1 MGNLKEEALSELLQR
16 FAISALSRERK
27 EEALNEEILVGK
39 YTGEFYIKTKDGVV
53 VSTDILNRLKSSTDE
68 AVRIAELV
76 GMKGDLFRVTF
87 DEMVL
92 PNHIDYSV
100 NIIENEPIEIPVG
113 STDLLINLDYDEYD
127 IVGSDFIP
135 VNTNA
140 RIKITIRAGEQTL
153 VIEKALQNINY
164 NVISLEDLQNMN
176 AMQIS
181 EIVIEKDDEVFNEE
195 SLDRTILLHNI
206 FVTVNN

>member
-1 MGNLKEEALSELLQR
+1 MSNLKEEALKELIQR

-27 EEALNEEILVGK
+27 GEALNEEILVGK
-39 YTGEFYIKTKDGVV
+39 YTGEFYIKTKDGIVL
-53 VSTDILNRLKSSTDE
+53 STDILNRLKASTDD
-68 AVRIAELV
+68 AIRIAELV

-100 NIIENEPIEIPVG
+100 NILENEPIELPVG

-127 IVGSDFIP
+127 IVGSNFIP

-140 RIKITIRAGEQTL
+140 RIKISLEAGEQTL

-164 NVISLEDLQNMN
+164 NVISLEDLQNMGTV
-176 AMQIS
+176 QIS
-181 EIVIEKDDEVFNEE
+181 GIVIEKDEDMFNEE